1 MGKILVIAEKPSVGN
16 DIARVLGCTEK
27 KDGYIEGNEY
37 IVTWAVGH
45 LIGLKYPE
53 EHEERFKTWKLE
65 DLPFHFPVSE
75 SLKVL
80 PDTSKQF
87 NVIKKL
93 IHRDDVDSLINAGDA
108 GREGYL
114 IQEWIYRM
122 AGNNKPVKVLWA
134 SSVTDEALKKA
145 FANLKENR
153 EFSSLLDEAEARAEG
168 DQLLGINYSRVLTL
182 TKASGT
188 VLSYGRCQTPLLNLV
203 IQRDLEIENFKPVPY
218 YQLEISYRKG
228 FKGILISEDG
238 KKLDFKER
246 TEAVNVLAECAGN
259 EAEVVEYT
267 TEDKSKKPPLLYD
280 LATLQKAMGAAYGFT
295 PDYTLSIAQ
304 SLYEK
309 HKILSYPR
317 TDSQY
322 LSNDL
327 YHEIKDHVL
336 SCNFGIFR
344 QFIDSIDLDSLKAEK
359 RYFNDLKVTD
369 HHALIPT
376 INPETV
382 NIYSSLTPDEKKV
395 FDAVVISLLAIFY
408 PDYEYSI
415 TTIVTKIVTK
425 IGEHFFLSKG
435 NTIKR
440 LGFKEIFKL
449 DQEEKEEKEDKQLL
463 PVLQVKERIVVD
475 DLKIMDKKTT
485 APSRYTVSSLISL
498 MEKYKIG
505 TAATRAEI
513 IKKLMNPKRAYLKLE
528 KGKYLST
535 PLGRAYIKV
544 IPDKLKAPD
553 LTMNFEE
560 KLAMI
565 NSGQLEKEAFWEE
578 IVAELKENIAIFSQ
592 EAGSGEKISVG
603 ADNEEIGNCPVCHKP
618 MREGQ
623 KNFYCSDYKEGCQFV
638 IWKTISRKTLTTAQ
652 IKQLLNKGK
661 TGKIK
666 GFKSKKGS
674 SFEAAL
680 YIKED
685 KSIGFQFS

>member
-93 IHRDDVDSLINAGDA
+93 IHRNDVDSLINAGDA

-122 AGNNKPVKVLWA
+122 AGNNKPVKVLWT

-327 YHEIKDHVL
+327 YHEIKGHVL

-359 RYFNDLKVTD
+359 RYINDLKVTD

-395 FDAVVISLLAIFY
+395 FDAVIISLLAIFY

-415 TTIVTKIVTK
+415 TTIVTKI
-425 IGEHFFLSKG
+425 GNHFFLSKG
-435 NTIKR
+435 NTIKK

-553 LTMNFEE
+553 LTMDFEE

-565 NSGQLEKEAFWEE
+565 NSGQLEKEAFLEE

-592 EAGSGEKISVG
+592 EASSGEKISVG
-603 ADNEEIGNCPVCHKP
+603 AGNEEIGNCPVCHKP

-623 KNFYCSDYKEGCQFV
+623 KNFYCSGYKEGCQFV
-638 IWKTISRKTLTTAQ
+638 IWKTISGKILTTAQ

-666 GFKSKKGS
+666 GFKSKKGN

-685 KSIGFQFS
+685 KSIGFQF

>member
-37 IVTWAVGH
+37 IVTWAIGH

-53 EHEERFKTWKLE
+53 EHEERFKTWEIK
-65 DLPFHFPVSE
+65 DLPFHFPISE

-80 PDTSKQF
+80 PDTSRQF
-87 NVIKKL
+87 NTIKKL
-93 IHRDDVDSLINAGDA
+93 IHRNDVDSLINAGDA

-145 FANLKENR
+145 FSDLKENR

-168 DQLLGINYSRVLTL
+168 DHLLGINYSRALTL

-188 VLSYGRCQTPLLNLV
+188 TLSYGRCQTPLLNLV
-203 IQRDLEIENFKPVPY
+203 IQRDLEIENFKPEPY
-218 YQLEISYRKG
+218 YQVEASYRKG
-228 FKGILISEDG
+228 FKGTLISEDK

-246 TEAVNVLAECAGN
+246 IEAEKVLEECAGN
-259 EAEVVEYT
+259 EAEVVEYV

-295 PDYTLSIAQ
+295 PDHTLSIAQ

-327 YHEIKDHVL
+327 YHEIKAHVL

-344 QFIDSIDLDSLKAEK
+344 QFIASIDLDSLKAEK

-376 INPETV
+376 INPETEH
-382 NIYSSLTPDEKKV
+382 IYSSLAPDEKKV

-415 TTIVTKIVTK
+415 TTIVNK
-425 IGEHFFLSKG
+425 IGNHFFLSKG
-435 NTIKR
+435 NTIKK

-449 DQEEKEEKEDKQLL
+449 DQEENPEEKEDKQLL
-463 PVLQVKERIVVD
+463 PVLQVKERIAVD
-475 DLKIMDKKTT
+475 GLKIMDKKTT

-544 IPDKLKAPD
+544 IPDKLKAPE

-565 NSGQLEKEAFWEE
+565 NSGQLEKEAFLKE
-578 IVAELKENIAIFSQ
+578 IVTELEENIAVFSK
-592 EAGSGEKISVG
+592 EAGTGEKISAEAG
-603 ADNEEIGNCPVCHKP
+603 DEGIGNCPICHKP
-618 MREGQ
+618 MREGR
-623 KNFYCSDYKEGCQFV
+623 KNFYCSGYKEGCQFV
-638 IWKTISRKTLTTAQ
+638 IWKTISGKTLTRAQ
-652 IKQLLNKGK
+652 LKQLLSKGK

-666 GFKSKKGS
+666 GFQSRNGK

-680 YIKED
+680 YVKED
-685 KSIGFQFS
+685 KSIGFRF

>member
-16 DIARVLGCTEK
+16 DIAKVLGCSEK
-27 KDGYIEGNEY
+27 KDGYIEGSEY
-37 IVTWAVGH
+37 IVTWALGH

-53 EHEERFKTWKLE
+53 EHEERFKSWKLE
-65 DLPFHFPVSE
+65 DLPFQFPISE

-87 NVIKKL
+87 NTIKKL
-93 IHRDDVDSLINAGDA
+93 IHRNDVDSLINAGDA

-134 SSVTDEALKKA
+134 SSVTDEALRKA
-145 FANLKENR
+145 FADLKENR

-168 DQLLGINYSRVLTL
+168 DHLLGINYSRALTL

-203 IQRDLEIENFKPVPY
+203 IQRDLEIENFKPEPY
-218 YQLEISYRKG
+218 YQVEASYRKG
-228 FKGILISEDG
+228 FKGILISED
-238 KKLDFKER
+238 KKRLDFKER
-246 TEAVNVLAECAGN
+246 VAAEKVLADCAGK

-376 INPETV
+376 INPETEH
-382 NIYSSLTPDEKKV
+382 IYSGLAPDEK
-395 FDAVVISLLAIFY
+395 
-408 PDYEYSI
+408 
-415 TTIVTKIVTK
+415 
-425 IGEHFFLSKG
+425 
-435 NTIKR
+435 
-440 LGFKEIFKL
+440 
-449 DQEEKEEKEDKQLL
+449 
-463 PVLQVKERIVVD
+463 
-475 DLKIMDKKTT
+475 
-485 APSRYTVSSLISL
+485 RYL
-498 MEKYKIG
+498 M
-505 TAATRAEI
+505 
-513 IKKLMNPKRAYLKLE
+513 P
-528 KGKYLST
+528 
-535 PLGRAYIKV
+535 
-544 IPDKLKAPD
+544 
-553 LTMNFEE
+553 
-560 KLAMI
+560 
-565 NSGQLEKEAFWEE
+565 
-578 IVAELKENIAIFSQ
+578 
-592 EAGSGEKISVG
+592 
-603 ADNEEIGNCPVCHKP
+603 
-618 MREGQ
+618 
-623 KNFYCSDYKEGCQFV
+623 
-638 IWKTISRKTLTTAQ
+638 
-652 IKQLLNKGK
+652 
-661 TGKIK
+661 
-666 GFKSKKGS
+666 
-674 SFEAAL
+674 
-680 YIKED
+680 
-685 KSIGFQFS
+685 